1 MGRRVL
7 AAGWCI
13 ALLASVCGCGSDEDL
28 AEAIYTA
35 GHGDASVRVW
45 IPINEPR
52 STGTYHARVEWGDG
66 VTDRIEE
73 ERDGMIAG
81 VWMEDLA
88 GDGQPELV
96 VATASA
102 GSGTYGAVRVYGRT
116 GSEPDVLGLAPLS
129 EAQKIGYMGHDVF
142 SVEGGRLG
150 RSHPIYL
157 ESDPNASPSGGTA
170 AFHYSFADSA
180 WIAVEGDT
188 PEAQP

>member
-1 MGRRVL
+1 MSRRLL
-7 AAGWCI
+7 AAGCCI
-13 ALLASVCGCGSDEDL
+13 ALLASVWGCGSDEDL

-35 GHGDASVRVW
+35 GHGDSSVRVW
-45 IPINEPR
+45 IPIDEPR
-52 STGTYHARVEWGDG
+52 STGTYRADVEWGDG

-73 ERDGMIAG
+73 EREGMIAG

-102 GSGTYGAVRVYGRT
+102 GSGTYGVVHVYGRT
-116 GSEPDVLGLAPLS
+116 DSGLEALELAPLS
-129 EAQKIGYMGHDVF
+129 EVQRVGYMGHDVF
-142 SVEGGRLG
+142 SVEDGRLG
-150 RSHPIYL
+150 RSHPIYA
-157 ESDPNASPSGGTA
+157 ESDANASPSGGTA

-188 PEAQP
+188 PETQP

>member
-1 MGRRVL
+1 MGRRAL
-7 AAGWCI
+7 AAGWCV
-13 ALLASVCGCGSDEDL
+13 ALLASVCGCGGDEDL

-52 STGTYHARVEWGDG
+52 STGTYRADVEWGDG
-66 VTDRIEE
+66 VTDRVEQ

-96 VATASA
+96 VATSSA
-102 GSGTYGAVRVYGRT
+102 GSGTYGVVRVYGRT
-116 GSEPDVLGLAPLS
+116 GSGLDVLGLAPLS
-129 EAQKIGYMGHDVF
+129 EAQRTGYMGHDVF
-142 SVEGGRLG
+142 SVEGGRLV
-150 RSHPIYL
+150 RTHPTYV
-157 ESDPNASPSGGTA
+157 EGDPNSSPSGVTA

-180 WIAVEGDT
+180 WVAWDGET
-188 PEAQP
+188 SETQS

>member
-1 MGRRVL
+1 MGRRAL
-7 AAGWCI
+7 TAGWCI

-52 STGTYHARVEWGDG
+52 STGTYRAEVEWGDG
-66 VTDRIEE
+66 VTDLIEE

-81 VWMEDLA
+81 VWMEDLV

-116 GSEPDVLGLAPLS
+116 ESEPDVLRLAPLS
-129 EAQKIGYMGHDVF
+129 EAQRIGYLGHDVF

-150 RSHPIYL
+150 RSHPIYV
-157 ESDPNASPSGGTA
+157 ENDTNASPSGGTA
-170 AFHYSFADSA
+170 AFYYSFADSA
-180 WIAVEGDT
+180 WTAVEGDT
-188 PEAQP
+188 PETQS